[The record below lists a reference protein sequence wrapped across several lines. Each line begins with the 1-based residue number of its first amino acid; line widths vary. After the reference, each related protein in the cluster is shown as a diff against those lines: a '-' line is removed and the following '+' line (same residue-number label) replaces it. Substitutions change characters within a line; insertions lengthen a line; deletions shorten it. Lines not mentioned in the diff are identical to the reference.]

1 MPSNS
6 PYAFSLDR
14 KGAFALFPFIL
25 EGKPLEES
33 RAVCGI
39 STYSAGSMRFR
50 WNEDNKNRKLFF
62 EKANINFEN
71 VVPLELI
78 HSKIIYIVE
87 KKEDVYQ
94 KQGDGILT
102 ANPELVPSV
111 TVADCMPIYLYDTE
125 NNVTGMLHSG
135 WKGTGICVEAVS
147 LMIKHYNSKPE
158 KICAVVGP
166 HIDRCCYNVDKER
179 ADYFKLNFS
188 SESVCESQKDG
199 EKVYSLSLLNA
210 NLFLLEKS
218 GILPEN
224 TAYCVD
230 CTCCSPFLGS
240 HRRESAGM
248 PDNMPPEE
256 RSKCFTPMAAFVIQN
271 YFFASSA
278 VVVTI
283 PARF

>member
-1 MPSNS
+1 MSSNS
-6 PYAFSLDR
+6 PYTFSIDSKGQFAF
-14 KGAFALFPFIL
+14 FPFVMD
-25 EGKPLEES
+25 GKPLDAS

-50 WNEDNKNRKLFF
+50 WNEDNKNRKRVF
-62 EKANINFEN
+62 EKAGINFEN

-78 HSKIIYIVE
+78 HSKTVYVIE

-102 ANPELVPSV
+102 SNPELVPSV
-111 TVADCMPIYLYDTE
+111 TVADCMPVYLYDTE

-135 WKGTGICVEAVS
+135 WKGTGICEEAVS
-147 LMIKHYNSKPE
+147 LMVKHYNSKPE
-158 KICAVVGP
+158 KICAVIGP
-166 HIDRCCYNVDKER
+166 HIGSCCYNVDKER
-179 ADYFKLNFS
+179 ADFFKLNFS
-188 SESVCESQKDG
+188 PESVFESQKDG
-199 EKVYSLSLLNA
+199 KKVYGLSLLNA
-210 NLFLLEKS
+210 NLFLLKRC
-218 GILPEN
+218 GILPQN
-224 TAYCVD
+224 TAYCMD

-240 HRRESAGM
+240 HRRETAGM

-256 RSKCFTPMAAFVIQN
+256 RSKCFTPMAAFVLQN

-278 VVVTI
+278 VAVTI